1 VELVPSKDAP
11 AASRNAVRQEFAGRF
26 PVEAVECAELIASEL
41 TANAVKYGVPNI
53 VLTVHDGDGRLHI
66 ELEDRGRS
74 FDPAVDP
81 DHERGGFGLLIV
93 AALADE
99 WGIDDT
105 EDGVRVWAV
114 IPPYPPL
121 ADA

>member
-1 VELVPSKDAP
+1 
-11 AASRNAVRQEFAGRF
+11 VREEFGGRF
-26 PVEAVECAELIASEL
+26 PAEAVECAELIASEL
-41 TANAVKYGVPNI
+41 TTNAVKYGVPNI
-53 VLTVHDGDGRLHI
+53 VLTVHDGDGQLHV

-74 FDPAVDP
+74 FDPRVDP
-81 DHERGGFGLLIV
+81 DPERGGFGLQIV

-114 IPPYPPL
+114 IPPDPPV
-121 ADA
+121 ADT